1 LSADT
6 ALERLA
12 DAILIPPFPGT
23 AAPRWVIDALYR
35 GLAGVTLFAPN
46 MAAGPAALGK
56 LTRELRAAAPDL
68 LIAADE
74 EGGDVTRVWYDTGS
88 PYPGNAAL
96 GAVDDTELTRE
107 VHAAIGADLAALGI
121 NLDLAPCLD
130 VLAAP
135 NNPVIG
141 TRSFGADPQLVAR
154 HAAAAVRGLQ
164 SAGVAACAKH
174 FPGHGAT
181 LLDSHD
187 ELAVVPDGLAVVTE
201 RDLPPF
207 SAAVAAGVFAV
218 MPGHLRVADL
228 TGELPA
234 SLSPAAIALLRD
246 SLGFGGVVVS
256 DALEMRAVSHPFG
269 IPGAAV
275 RAVAA
280 GSDLLCL
287 GRDVPEDGYLAVRA
301 ALRDAVRAGEL
312 PAARLEEAAARV
324 AALRARLARLRTA
337 AGGGAGDAVR
347 GGGAASTA
355 GSLARGDDPP
365 EPPGRALTAHVRP
378 ESAQSAI
385 GLAAARR
392 ALRVTG
398 ARPALRDPVV
408 VEVEPLPNIAAGD
421 ARWGLAGWAPAGSAR
436 RVAAAPDPVQAAADV
451 VKGATGRSLVLVFR
465 DAHRSA
471 ATRHLVT
478 AVLAE
483 RPDTVLV
490 EMGLPYWQ
498 PPDGA
503 CQTYVATFGAS
514 RANAAAAAELL
525 GLSPGALRRRHNR
538 SNAHVALLNRAVC
551 AFGDELCLSPGPSHA
566 RNTPYA
572 ALRVTIQQ
580 GRSLVNRTDSRH
592 PGAGRGRRPVREG
605 GHDHRP
611 DVPRTHPA
619 KLDIPDTSTRN
630 VARKPGMEHDRGS
643 KVVVSDHQRPV
654 IMEPIPP

>member
-1 LSADT
+1 LSADS

-12 DAILIPPFPGT
+12 DAILIPPFPDT
-23 AAPRWVIDALYR
+23 TAPRWVLDALYR
-35 GLAGVTLFAPN
+35 GLAGVTLFANN

-68 LIAADE
+68 LVAADE

-96 GAVDDTELTRE
+96 GAVNDPELTRR

-135 NNPVIG
+135 ENPVIG
-141 TRSFGADPQLVAR
+141 TRSFGADPALVAQ

-181 LLDSHD
+181 LLDSHA
-187 ELAVVPDGLAVVTE
+187 ELAVVPDGLAVMTE

-207 SAAVAAGVFAV
+207 QSAIAAGVLAV
-218 MPGHLRVADL
+218 MPGHLRVPEL

-234 SLSPAAIALLRD
+234 SLSPAAIGLLRQWLHF
-246 SLGFGGVVVS
+246 SGVVVS
-256 DALEMRAVSHPFG
+256 DALEMRAVSEPFG

-280 GSDLLCL
+280 GTDLLCL
-287 GRDVPEDGYLAVRA
+287 GRDVTEDGYLAVRA

-312 PAARLEEAAARV
+312 PAERLEEAAARV
-324 AALRARLARLRTA
+324 ATLRARLARLRTTAASGAGAVSPGDDHRNPRMEGTAGADNTAA
-337 AGGGAGDAVR
+337 AGG
-347 GGGAASTA
+347 
-355 GSLARGDDPP
+355 
-365 EPPGRALTAHVRP
+365 
-378 ESAQSAI
+378 I
-385 GLAAARR
+385 GLLAARR

-398 ARPALRDPVV
+398 ARPELRDPVV

-421 ARWGLAGWAPAGSAR
+421 ARWGLAAWAPAGSAR
-436 RVAAAPDPVQAAADV
+436 RVAAAPDPVQAAAGV
-451 VKGATGRSLVLVFR
+451 VKAATGRSLVLAFR

-483 RPDTVLV
+483 RPDAVLV
-490 EMGLPYWQ
+490 EMGLPYWR
-498 PPDGA
+498 PPEGTY
-503 CQTYVATFGAS
+503 QTYLVTFGAS
-514 RANAAAAAELL
+514 QANARAAAEFL
-525 GLSPGALRRRHNR
+525 GLDARQPG
-538 SNAHVALLNRAVC
+538 SE
-551 AFGDELCLSPGPSHA
+551 D
-566 RNTPYA
+566 
-572 ALRVTIQQ
+572 
-580 GRSLVNRTDSRH
+580 
-592 PGAGRGRRPVREG
+592 PV
-605 GHDHRP
+605 
-611 DVPRTHPA
+611 
-619 KLDIPDTSTRN
+619 
-630 VARKPGMEHDRGS
+630 
-643 KVVVSDHQRPV
+643 
-654 IMEPIPP
+654 